1 MPLASIPSPPRSVW
15 HLGPLPFRAQ
25 ELCVVAGIVL
35 AIWITGR
42 RYRTAGGPR
51 GVILDVAAWAVP
63 AGLVPA
69 AIGVLLGQ
77 PHGSWQAVR
86 TWDAVLGFP
95 GALALGTLAAWLAC
109 RHLRPGRPG
118 RPDRP
123 GRSGGPDRSRDA
135 RLSGR
140 PASGTS
146 AAEPAENPA
155 PATVAATAETASP
168 SSPSPTSPTSPTSP
182 SPLPSPVALT
192 LDPAV
197 RPARAAVLA
206 DGGRRLRFGPVA
218 AAAAP
223 AIAFGTAIAAIG
235 SWFSQQGFGRPSALP
250 WAVTIAPAHRPAGY
264 ENFATFQPIFLY
276 QALWAVTAGIAIAVA
291 TRKLALRGDRAL
303 ALYAAAYA
311 AGGFA
316 LFWLGIGHLPVVLGL
331 RAGELGD
338 AAVLVGAAIY
348 LVRTRPTRTKTL
360 HPAHKP
366 ALESD
371 SPVM

>member
-1 MPLASIPSPPRSVW
+1 M
-15 HLGPLPFRAQ
+15 
-25 ELCVVAGIVL
+25 VAGIVL
-35 AIWITGR
+35 AIWITDR
-42 RYRTAGGPR
+42 RYRKAGGPR

-63 AGLVPA
+63 AGLILA

-77 PHGSWQAVR
+77 PHGGWQAVR
-86 TWDAVLGFP
+86 TWDTVLGFP
-95 GALALGTLAAWLAC
+95 GAVALGTLAAWLAC
-109 RHLRPGRPG
+109 RHLRPARPE
-118 RPDRP
+118 RPARAERP
-123 GRSGGPDRSRDA
+123 ERP
-135 RLSGR
+135 GR
-140 PASGTS
+140 PASGP
-146 AAEPAENPA
+146 AVAERAGNPA
-155 PATVAATAETASP
+155 PATVAATAEAASLSPEASLSSQASPPPEASP
-168 SSPSPTSPTSPTSP
+168 SPRPPSA
-182 SPLPSPVALT
+182 ALT

-206 DGGRRLRFGPVA
+206 AGGRRLRFGPVA

-235 SWFSQQGFGRPSALP
+235 SWFSQQGYGRPSALP

-348 LVRTRPTRTKTL
+348 LVRTRPTRTKTF

>member
-1 MPLASIPSPPRSVW
+1 MW

-25 ELCVVAGIVL
+25 ALCVVAGIAA
-35 AIWITGR
+35 AIWIADR
-42 RYRTAGGPR
+42 RYRKAGGPR
-51 GVILDVAAWAVP
+51 GVMLDVAAWAVP
-63 AGLVPA
+63 AGLLPA
-69 AIGVLLGQ
+69 AIGAILGQ
-77 PHGSWQAVR
+77 PHGGWQAVR
-86 TWDAVLGFP
+86 TWDAMLGFP

-118 RPDRP
+118 DPQR
-123 GRSGGPDRSRDA
+123 
-135 RLSGR
+135 SGR
-140 PASGTS
+140 PGQPGQSGRADGGEPAGRAQPPAPPTAGATS
-146 AAEPAENPA
+146 ATTTSATTTAAA
-155 PATVAATAETASP
+155 PGGASAASP
-168 SSPSPTSPTSPTSP
+168 P
-182 SPLPSPVALT
+182 LT

-197 RPARAAVLA
+197 RPARVAVLTG
-206 DGGRRLRFGPVA
+206 GGRRLRFGLVA

-223 AIAFGTAIAAIG
+223 AIAFGQAVAVIG
-235 SWFSQQGFGRPSALP
+235 SWFSQQGYGRPSALP
-250 WAVTIAPAHRPAGY
+250 WAVTIAPAHRLAGY

-276 QALWAVTAGIAIAVA
+276 QALWAVAAGAAVAVA
-291 TRKLALRGDRAL
+291 TRRLALRGDRAL

-338 AAVLVGAAIY
+338 AAVFVGATVY
-348 LVRTRPTRTKTL
+348 LVRTRPTRIK
-360 HPAHKP
+360 PFQAAHKP